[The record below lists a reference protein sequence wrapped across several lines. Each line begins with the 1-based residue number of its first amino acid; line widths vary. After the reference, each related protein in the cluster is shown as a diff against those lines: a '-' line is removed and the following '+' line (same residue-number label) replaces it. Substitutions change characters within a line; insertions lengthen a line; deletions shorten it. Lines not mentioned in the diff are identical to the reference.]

1 MDLTLYQW
9 LTLAGIAGGF
19 VVTWI
24 VGSFNLGR
32 AVEQMK
38 AGFKEQI
45 DAETDKIS
53 GRLAEM
59 ASRFNEEQRSQDQQF
74 GEVGLGLRQ
83 KITDVEKEMH
93 AIEIWGRDNFV
104 LKSEFVKATD
114 SIRSDIKEMAA
125 DIKSDLRDITAKIGK
140 P

>member
-19 VVTWI
+19 VVTWV

-38 AGFKEQI
+38 AGFKKEI

-53 GRLAEM
+53 GRLTEM
-59 ASRFNEEQRSQDQQF
+59 AERFNEEQRSQDNIF
-74 GEVGLGLRQ
+74 GEVGHSLRQ
-83 KITDVEKEMH
+83 KIADVEKEMH
-93 AIEIWGRDNFV
+93 TIEIWGRDHFV

-125 DIKSDLRDITAKIGK
+125 DIKNDLRDITAKIDK
-140 P
+140 S